1 MSLSNLKSVFQEELK
16 NNIESFSSNR
26 ITGVNDTKLTKFTR
40 PPLSELIGE
49 SPLDGLN
56 WSTLYNPNHTPIDG
70 VGYNYPNASRDKLNI
85 RNAEDGRFGF
95 AGSFRTSV
103 ISAVGKFLG
112 QGPTQSFDS
121 TEFLK
126 DTGKEPYI
134 VSKIASSSDGGI
146 NGRLNNFGGR
156 DFPINRLLTDAIR
169 LSKFLTS
176 PAGVA
181 FALKQNFLGKNSS
194 VQYLDMGGEIR
205 QSSQRFKELYNPL
218 STIIQAGFRAGG
230 VPVSLFDKTE
240 PGFDS
245 LFGTGQYGN
254 TNTIGGNVPYNINKS
269 FTEGFDNLSTSGL
282 GGGVAGGIGKSLK
295 KFGNKLKSN
304 LTGTAETIK
313 EKSEGG
319 DLFTNITFRDNLPE
333 NPNAQQTLQDAYGE
347 SGRNILEEKKQGMPF
362 YFKDMRTNAYIFF
375 RAYLEGLSENIS
387 PTYNATQ
394 YIGRSEPVYTYSMSE
409 RELSMTLKLFA
420 QTREELANIYKKMN
434 KLTSLCYP
442 EYFKDEVTTEVDDGT
457 TTSNVVTN
465 VGYGNRMKAP
475 LTKLRI
481 GEMFGKENSELQGYI
496 KSLSYSVDQ
505 ASPWET
511 EVGARVPKYII
522 ATIGYQVIHSTVPN
536 LETKFYGY
544 IGGDY

>member
-1 MSLSNLKSVFQEELK
+1 MGLENLKSIFQEDLTD
-16 NNIESFSSNR
+16 NIESFSSNV
-26 ITGVNDTKLTKFTR
+26 ITNVNDTKLTQFTTTE
-40 PPLSELIGE
+40 LGKLIGQ
-49 SPLDGLN
+49 SPLDGKS
-56 WSTLYNPNHTPIDG
+56 WETLYNPNHSPKDD

-85 RNAEDGRFGF
+85 RNPEDGRFGF
-95 AGSFRTSV
+95 AGSSRTSV
-103 ISAVGKFLG
+103 ISAVGKLIGASGLSGNF
-112 QGPTQSFDS
+112 Q
-121 TEFLK
+121 EFLQ

-134 VSKIASSSDGGI
+134 VSKIASSGDGGL

-156 DFPINRLLTDAIR
+156 DLPIARSVTDALR
-169 LSKFLTS
+169 LTKFITS

-205 QSSQRFKELYNPL
+205 QSSQRFKESYNPL
-218 STIIQAGFRAGG
+218 SSIIQAGFRAGG

-254 TNTIGGNVPYNINKS
+254 TNLIGGNVPYNINKS
-269 FTEGFDNLSTSGL
+269 FTEGFDNLATSGL
-282 GGGVAGGIGKSLK
+282 GGEVAGGIGKSLK

-333 NPNAQQTLQDAYGE
+333 NPMAQQTLEDAYGQA
-347 SGRNILEEKKQGMPF
+347 GRDILEDTKNGMPF

-387 PTYNATQ
+387 PSYNSTQ
-394 YIGRSEPVYTYSMSE
+394 YIGRSEPVYTYSQSE

-420 QTREELANIYKKMN
+420 QTREELSNIYKKMN
-434 KLTSLCYP
+434 RLTSLCYP
-442 EYFKDEVTTEVDDGT
+442 EYFKDEGI
-457 TTSNVVTN
+457 S
-465 VGYGNRMKAP
+465 YGNRMKAP

-481 GEMFGKENSELQGYI
+481 GEMFGKSNDELMGYV
-496 KSLSYSVDQ
+496 KSLSYSIDQ

-511 EVGARVPKYII
+511 ENGARVPKFVI

-544 IGGDY
+544 IGD

>member
-1 MSLSNLKSVFQEELK
+1 VSLSNLKSVFQEELK

-85 RNAEDGRFGF
+85 RNPQDGRFGL
-95 AGSFRTSV
+95 ANSSRTSV
-103 ISAVGKFLG
+103 ISMVGKFLG
-112 QGPTQSFDS
+112 NGPTQSFDS

-126 DTGKEPYI
+126 DAGKEPYI
-134 VSKIASSSDGGI
+134 VSKIPSSSDSGI

-181 FALKQNFLGKNSS
+181 FALKQNFLGRNSS
-194 VQYLDMGGEIR
+194 VQYLDIGGEIR

-240 PGFDS
+240 PGLS
-245 LFGTGQYGN
+245 TLFGGDQYGN
-254 TNTIGGNVPYNINKS
+254 TNLIGGNVPYDINKS
-269 FTEGFDNLSTSGL
+269 FTDGLSIATATGGVP
-282 GGGVAGGIGKSLK
+282 GGGFGDSLK
-295 KFGNKLKSN
+295 EFGNKLKSN
-304 LTGTAETIK
+304 LTGESVTIK

-319 DLFTNITFRDNLPE
+319 DLFTNVTFRDNLPE
-333 NPNAQQTLQDAYGE
+333 NPMAQQTLKDAYGE
-347 SGRNILEEKKQGMPF
+347 SGRDILEEEKNGMPF

-375 RAYLEGLSENIS
+375 RAFIEGLTENIS
-387 PTYNATQ
+387 PSYAPHN
-394 YIGRSEPVYTYSMSE
+394 YLGRSEPVWTYERAE
-409 RELSMTLKLFA
+409 REISMTLKLMA
-420 QTREELANIYKKMN
+420 QTKEELGNIYKKLDR
-434 KLTSLCYP
+434 LTSMCYP
-442 EYFKDEVTTEVDDGT
+442 EYINEGA
-457 TTSNVVTN
+457 
-465 VGYGNRMKAP
+465 VGYGNRMKPP
-475 LTKLRI
+475 LAKLRY
-481 GEMFGKENSELQGYI
+481 GELYGKENKELMGYI
-496 KSLSYSVDQ
+496 KSISYSIDQ
-505 ASPWET
+505 SSTYET
-511 EVGARVPKYII
+511 EVGARVPRHIL
-522 ATIGYQVIHSTVPN
+522 ATIGYQVIHDKAPR
-536 LETKFYGY
+536 LGTKFYG
-544 IGGDY
+544 INQ

>member
-1 MSLSNLKSVFQEELK
+1 MGLENLKSVFQEELT
-16 NNIESFSSNR
+16 NNIESFSSNV
-26 ITGVNDTKLTKFTR
+26 ITNVNDTKFTQFTT
-40 PPLSELIGE
+40 PELGKLIGQ
-49 SPLDGLN
+49 SPLEGKS
-56 WSTLYNPNHTPIDG
+56 WETLYNPNHSPKDD
-70 VGYNYPNASRDKLNI
+70 VGYNYPNASRGNLNI
-85 RNAEDGRFGF
+85 RNSEDGRFGL
-95 AGSFRTSV
+95 ANSSRTSV
-103 ISAVGKFLG
+103 ISMVGKFLG

-134 VSKIASSSDGGI
+134 VSRIASGSDGGI
-146 NGRLNNFGGR
+146 NGRLNNFGNR
-156 DFPINRLLTDAIR
+156 DLPINRLLTDAIR
-169 LSKFLTS
+169 ISKFLTS

-181 FALKQNFLGKNSS
+181 FALKQNFLGKNSM
-194 VQYLDMGGEIR
+194 VQYLDLNGDLR
-205 QSSQRFKELYNPL
+205 QSSQRFKESYNPL
-218 STIIQAGFRAGG
+218 SSIIQAGFRAGG

-254 TNTIGGNVPYNINKS
+254 TNLIGGNVPYDINKS
-269 FTEGFDNLSTSGL
+269 FTDGLSIDTAT
-282 GGGVAGGIGKSLK
+282 GGVPGSGFGDSLK
-295 KFGNKLKSN
+295 EFGNKLKSN
-304 LTGTAETIK
+304 LTGVSTVI
-313 EKSEGG
+313 KSESQGG
-319 DLFTNITFRDNLPE
+319 DLFTNTTFRDNLPE
-333 NPNAQQTLQDAYGE
+333 NPMAQQTLEDAYGKYNRDLIE
-347 SGRNILEEKKQGMPF
+347 GQKQGMPF

-375 RAYLEGLSENIS
+375 RAYLEGLTESIS
-387 PTYNATQ
+387 PSYNSTQ

-409 RELSMTLKLFA
+409 REISMTLKLFA

-434 KLTSLCYP
+434 RLTSLCYP
-442 EYFKDEVTTEVDDGT
+442 EYYKDEVTAEVDDGT

-505 ASPWET
+505 TSPWET
-511 EVGARVPKYII
+511 EVGARVAKYVT
-522 ATIGYQVIHSTVPN
+522 ATISYQVIHSTVPN